1 MVHSFP
7 RFYSPILVI
16 ALTGIFQAHAFQTS
30 STIHLPSV
38 AFSKSI
44 SSQTVTPLTF
54 PSPEINTIHSILH
67 ASTASDAD
75 TTVDFSAVS
84 KYVISGAI
92 EMSLMSLTLIGVDY
106 LQNAVSL
113 PQPFTW
119 LLFYAFSLKSRIFN
133 PLNNARPDRGDAI
146 DGKESKGFKDR
157 IMPKWT
163 PPGITFPIMWLLIIA
178 PLRATSSMFIVNDLG
193 SHFNPT
199 VLCLML
205 HLTIGDIWNTINNAE
220 SRYGASATGVLAVY
234 ASAIYAATQYYSV
247 NNLAGG
253 LLGATCIW
261 LTIASGLIVQT
272 WRLNVGDDGSKD
284 SLLPTRVKG
293 KDSITKFSWF

>member
-133 PLNNARPDRGDAI
+133 PVSTLPHPQI
-146 DGKESKGFKDR
+146 
-157 IMPKWT
+157 
-163 PPGITFPIMWLLIIA
+163 LII
-178 PLRATSSMFIVNDLG
+178 LI
-193 SHFNPT
+193 SHRI
-199 VLCLML
+199 
-205 HLTIGDIWNTINNAE
+205 LTEYKCQSTPW
-220 SRYGASATGVLAVY
+220 SRFPSA
-234 ASAIYAATQYYSV
+234 Q
-247 NNLAGG
+247 
-253 LLGATCIW
+253 
-261 LTIASGLIVQT
+261 
-272 WRLNVGDDGSKD
+272 
-284 SLLPTRVKG
+284 
-293 KDSITKFSWF
+293 